1 MPKNIN
7 KLKIIAA
14 TSMTIFSLACVFVA
28 TIAWFSANRAVNGN
42 GNGFEIGNEGGII
55 ESVKLHELEKIATGG
70 YSFDENPSVTYTAKS
85 GGFTKEPS
93 DYTSTSIGTYDSL
106 VDQVYAVLYV
116 IQLKEEA
123 VKDRSSVTLQITTST
138 EEKDNLFH
146 KDSNEKYDKL
156 LQKNDNPMSSI
167 VQFYST
173 SVMKSSIQ
181 YSFVGTTE
189 LSFTSFYS
197 DEKGYQQTISTEL
210 SVAGTSSMTCLEVIV
225 AYNKDNIEK
234 LLEINETNEKIWSL
248 DYNNTIGFKQDWRI
262 SVI

>member
-55 ESVKLHELEKIATGG
+55 DSVKLHKHEKIATGG
-70 YSFDENPSVTYTAKS
+70 YSFDETPSVTYTAKG
-85 GGFTKEPS
+85 GGFTKDPS

-146 KDSNEKYDKL
+146 TNDGTYANL
-156 LQKNDNPMSSI
+156 LNKEGNPMSSI

-181 YSFVGTTE
+181 YSFIGTTE
-189 LSFTSFYS
+189 PSFKSFYS
-197 DEKGYQQTISTEL
+197 GTNYQQTISTEL
-210 SVAGTSSMTCLEVIV
+210 SVAGTSPMTCLEVIV

-234 LLEINETNEKIWSL
+234 LLEINETNGKIWSL

>member
-55 ESVKLHELEKIATGG
+55 DSVKLHELNTNATGG

-123 VKDRSSVTLQITTST
+123 VKDRNSVTLQITTST

-146 KDSNEKYDKL
+146 TNDGTYANL
-156 LQKNDNPMSSI
+156 LNKEGNPMSSI

-173 SVMKSSIQ
+173 SVMKTSIQ

-189 LSFTSFYS
+189 SSFKSFYS
-197 DEKGYQQTISTEL
+197 GTNYQQTISTEL
-210 SVAGTSSMTCLEVIV
+210 SVAGTSPMTCLEVIV
-225 AYNKDNIEK
+225 ACNKDNIEK
-234 LLEINETNEKIWSL
+234 LLEINETNEKILSL

>member
-70 YSFDENPSVTYTAKS
+70 YSFDENPSVIYTAKS
-85 GGFTKEPS
+85 GGFIKEPS

-116 IQLKEEA
+116 IQLKEA
-123 VKDRSSVTLQITTST
+123 VKDRNSVTLQITTST

-146 KDSNEKYDKL
+146 TNDGTYANL
-156 LQKNDNPMSSI
+156 LNKEGNPMSSI
-167 VQFYST
+167 VQFYSK

-210 SVAGTSSMTCLEVIV
+210 SVAGTSPKTCLEVIV